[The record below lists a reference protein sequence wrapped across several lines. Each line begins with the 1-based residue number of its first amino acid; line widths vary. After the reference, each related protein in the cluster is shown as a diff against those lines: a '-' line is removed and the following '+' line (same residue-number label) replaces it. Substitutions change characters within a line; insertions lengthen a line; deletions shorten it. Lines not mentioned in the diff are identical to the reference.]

1 MKTLLNLMFLL
12 VILALGVPQEAQASC
27 CSTEDSSCSV
37 EEVKQEHQEHHN
49 HDKPCGNNCCDCIC
63 CGSISFLFLKKA
75 APAIE
80 ASQEYHPLVFQYKSL
95 HDALFSALI
104 WQPPKLG

>member
-12 VILALGVPQEAQASC
+12 VILVLGVPQEAQASC
-27 CSTEDSSCSV
+27 CSTEDSSCTIDFD
-37 EEVKQEHQEHHN
+37 QDHDEHHN
-49 HDKPCGNNCCDCIC
+49 HDEPCGNNCCDCIC

-75 APAIE
+75 APATE
-80 ASQEYHPLVFQYKSL
+80 TSQEYHPLIFQYKSL
-95 HDALFSALI
+95 HDALFSASI